1 MWGKARRRQR
11 LSRSTKVQTAGTAH
25 SGTPGRYHGRPGR
38 ARRVAPEQDPDLLA
52 VFLSGAQECLTEDEL
67 GLLFGG

>member
-1 MWGKARRRQR
+1 M
-11 LSRSTKVQTAGTAH
+11 KVQTAGTAH
-25 SGTPGRYHGRPGR
+25 SGTPGRYHGRP
-38 ARRVAPEQDPDLLA
+38 VPSPPDLLA